1 MRKMLCLLIASLF
14 ILCGCSR
21 EPVFTELENGNLVSP
36 DGVEYILIGTEPEL
50 YHSGALT
57 FEAGVK
63 GEERYTDLSE
73 DTSRRNGMYSVVGRT
88 ATGTATGATDDI
100 LIRQSPDNE
109 WYSVYRKATLPPL
122 DLSPE
127 RCVKLELFLS
137 NDPFLLEVDHTA
149 CADGIRD
156 PEVIA
161 EFFAD
166 VYSQKSPEEAGLDDG
181 TPENSK
187 GCGVVYAFFE
197 DEPELLMP
205 MFVNSFNDQAYSVY
219 VPMQDKSYV
228 LPEEWM
234 DLLIYTSNVG

>member
-1 MRKMLCLLIASLF
+1 MRRMNCLLIALLF

-21 EPVFTELENGNLVSP
+21 EPVFTELENGNLVTP
-36 DGVEYILIGTEPEL
+36 DGVEYTLIGTEPEVYYL
-50 YHSGALT
+50 GTLT

-63 GEERYTDLSE
+63 GEETYNHRLGKPS
-73 DTSRRNGMYSVVGRT
+73 RNGMYSIAEST
-88 ATGTATGATDDI
+88 AKGTTDDI
-100 LIRQSPDNE
+100 LIRKLPNNE

-122 DLSPE
+122 DLSPA
-127 RCVKLELFLS
+127 RCVKLELFSS
-137 NDPFLLEVDHTA
+137 NDPFLLEADHTA

-156 PEVIA
+156 PAVIA

-166 VYSQKSPEEAGLDDG
+166 VFSQKSPEEAGLYDG
-181 TPENSK
+181 NPENSK
-187 GCGVVYAFFE
+187 GCGVVYVFFE

-205 MFVNSFNDQAYSVY
+205 MFVYSFNDQAYSVY
-219 VPMQDKSYV
+219 VPMEDKSYV

>member
-1 MRKMLCLLIASLF
+1 MRKMMCLLIATLF
-14 ILCGCSR
+14 LLCGCSR

-36 DGVEYILIGTEPEL
+36 EGVEYTLIGTEPEL
-50 YHSGALT
+50 YYLGTLT
-57 FEAGVK
+57 FAAGVK
-63 GEERYTDLSE
+63 GEETYNYRLGKPS
-73 DTSRRNGMYSVVGRT
+73 RNGMYSIAEST
-88 ATGTATGATDDI
+88 AKGTTDDI
-100 LIRQSPDNE
+100 LIRKLPDNE

-127 RCVKLELFLS
+127 RCVKLELFSS
-137 NDPFLLEVDHTA
+137 NDPFLLEADHTT

-166 VYSQKSPEEAGLDDG
+166 VYSQKSPEEAGLYDG
-181 TPENSK
+181 NPENSK

-205 MFVNSFNDQAYSVY
+205 MFVKSFNDQAYAVY

-228 LPEEWM
+228 LPEEWV

>member
-1 MRKMLCLLIASLF
+1 MRKMICLLIASLF

-21 EPVFTELENGNLVSP
+21 EPAFTELENGNLVSP
-36 DGVEYILIGTEPEL
+36 DGVEYTLIGTEPEL
-50 YHSGALT
+50 YHSGTLT

-63 GEERYTDLSE
+63 GEEKYTDLAE
-73 DTSRRNGMYSVVGRT
+73 DTSRRNGMYSVVGST
-88 ATGTATGATDDI
+88 TDDI
-100 LIRQSPDNE
+100 LIRYSPDNE

-122 DLSPE
+122 DLSPA
-127 RCVKLELFLS
+127 RCVKLELFSS
-137 NDPFLLEVDHTA
+137 NDPFLLEADHTA

-156 PEVIA
+156 TAVIA

-181 TPENSK
+181 NPENSK

-205 MFVNSFNDQAYSVY
+205 MFVRSFNDQAYSVY